1 MAGMSIAFMN
11 PMPVTQVTAAA
22 AIFLNTWLGWRTSKL
37 RHQFGVSVG
46 DGGHE
51 PLVRRMRAQANYIE
65 NAPLFLIALA
75 AIEVSGLNKQVLAAF
90 AFVFILARIAHAVGM
105 DGGAAASWRKY
116 GIIAQTV
123 AIVGIAILAL
133 LDAALQIP

>member
-11 PMPVTQVTAAA
+11 PMPVTQVTAAS
-22 AIFLNTWLGWRTSKL
+22 AIFLNIWLGWRTSKL

-51 PLVRRMRAQANYIE
+51 PLLRRMRAQANYIE

-75 AIEVSGLNKQVLAAF
+75 ATEVAGFNGKVLAGLALLF
-90 AFVFILARIAHAVGM
+90 MLARISHAVGM
-105 DGGAAASWRKY
+105 DGGAVASWRKY

-123 AIVGIAILAL
+123 AVVGIAVLAL
-133 LDAALQIP
+133 LAAALQIP

>member
-11 PMPVTQVTAAA
+11 PMPVTQVTVAA
-22 AIFLNTWLGWRTSKL
+22 AIFLNAWLSWRTSKL

-51 PLVRRMRAQANYIE
+51 PLLRRMRAQANYIE

-75 AIEVSGLNKQVLAAF
+75 AIEVAGFNEKVLASLALL
-90 AFVFILARIAHAVGM
+90 FILARIAHAFGM
-105 DGGAAASWRKY
+105 DGGAATSWRKY
-116 GIIAQTV
+116 GMIAQMTAV
-123 AIVGIAILAL
+123 LGIAILAL
-133 LDAALQIP
+133 IDAALQIP